1 MKRMLNQ
8 RFIGFIVA
16 IVASCVVYS
25 QSYSDALLFYMSGEH
40 GVQADYA
47 KGDAE
52 PNFLY
57 NVSSIDDGAVGKAI
71 HCAHKQLLS
80 YWAPGN
86 IYASR
91 GTLSFYW
98 RLTEDF
104 TSTEFP
110 IFRVSYADH
119 TSWDMTWLRIDY
131 NGKGFDA
138 FVTDNHLARIRLSH
152 QVNKLP
158 RPDEWTHFALTW
170 DENNGVKFYMNGEKV
185 GQRDTSVVLNTGLD
199 QFGPHSR
206 IISRYQVQSLYNQQL
221 GADID

>member
-1 MKRMLNQ
+1 METKHCIR
-8 RFIGFIVA
+8 RFFFVA
-16 IVASCVVYS
+16 VALAVCNAVFS
-25 QSYSDALLFYMSGEH
+25 QSTASKDDALLFYLSGEN
-40 GVQADYA
+40 GMQADYA
-47 KGDAE
+47 QGESA

-57 NVSSIDDGAVGKAI
+57 NVSSIANGAVGKGI

-98 RLTEDF
+98 RLTEAF
-104 TSTEFP
+104 TPTEFP

-138 FVTDNHLARIRLSH
+138 FVTDNHLARIRISH
-152 QVNKLP
+152 TVEQLP
-158 RPDEWTHFALTW
+158 RPDEWTHFALSW
-170 DENNGVKFYMNGEKV
+170 DENTGVKFYVNGEKV
-185 GQRDTSVVLNTGLD
+185 GQRDTSVVLNAGLD

-206 IISRYQVQSLYNQQL
+206 IISPYQVQSMYNQQL
-221 GADID
+221 